1 MSDTSSEDLRNNYS
15 FAFQPIV
22 DLDQR
27 RVWAYE
33 ALVRGPNGESAEA
46 VIAQFS
52 GDDLHRFDLEA
63 QHRAIALA
71 NSLGYDGRLMIN
83 MLNGSLRLVPDASMQ
98 TIEAAVAVGMRPD
111 QLTFEVSERD
121 EIEDLDAFLDQVRP
135 SRQEGV
141 DYALDDFGAGFSG
154 LNLLA
159 GFQPNFIKLDIWLV
173 TNIHRSG
180 PRQAIV
186 RGVMRT
192 CLDLGI
198 EVIAEGVEGEDEYR
212 WLWQAGIRL
221 FQGYLFAYP
230 GFEEFPEPTYPPAYG

>member
-1 MSDTSSEDLRNNYS
+1 MTEATPQELRDNFS

-22 DLDQR
+22 DAEAR

-33 ALVRGPNGESAEA
+33 ALVRGPNGESAFK
-46 VIAQFS
+46 VIEQFT

-63 QHRAIALA
+63 QNRAIRLA
-71 NSLGYDGRLMIN
+71 AKLGYEGRLMIN
-83 MLNGSLRLVPDASMQ
+83 MLNETLRVTPDASMQ
-98 TIEAAVAVGMRPD
+98 VIETAVSVGFN
-111 QLTFEVSERD
+111 QEHLTFEVSEKD
-121 EIEDLDAFLDQVRP
+121 EIGDMEQFLTSVRP
-135 SRQEGV
+135 SRLAGV

-159 GFQPNFIKLDIWLV
+159 GFQPNFIKLDLWLV
-173 TNIHRSG
+173 RDIHRSG

-198 EVIAEGVEGEDEYR
+198 EVIAEGIETNDEFY
-212 WLWQAGIRL
+212 WLWHSGVRL
-221 FQGYLFAYP
+221 FQGYLFARP
-230 GFEEFPEPTYPPAYG
+230 GFETLPTPTYPSFA